1 MSGPGGADE
10 SRVGGPHPRRRRY
23 SHRKAVTA
31 KATPTLDS
39 GGPQAS
45 HRQAGRAEG
54 ARDGSREVLRERGGE
69 AGPTRGRERE
79 HRGQEPDTAA
89 SGLGPRR
96 PGPAQTHGTRAVG
109 KPSHDLAA
117 LCWDGRKALGRQHSE
132 RGKRGPAARREF
144 TPRRL
149 CPSPSRDWR
158 GTAPSAGRTDDRALR
173 PQGDGKQRTLAR
185 RARQVPGVSVTRRGA
200 RPRPSPG
207 RGLRQHP
214 GPRKVPPPRPTRRPR
229 GHLVRKALRFQNK
242 RSRVC
247 PDPRRPARGL
257 HLPADA
263 AGPAGGGR
271 AETKRS

>member
-96 PGPAQTHGTRAVG
+96 PGPDTRDKG
-109 KPSHDLAA
+109 
-117 LCWDGRKALGRQHSE
+117 GREAFPRPGGPVLGRTESTRKTALGARKTWPGSPAGIHAATAVPVPE
-132 RGKRGPAARREF
+132 PRLAGHGP
-144 TPRRL
+144 L
-149 CPSPSRDWR
+149 
-158 GTAPSAGRTDDRALR
+158 
-173 PQGDGKQRTLAR
+173 
-185 RARQVPGVSVTRRGA
+185 RGA
-200 RPRPSPG
+200 HGRPRSP
-207 RGLRQHP
+207 
-214 GPRKVPPPRPTRRPR
+214 
-229 GHLVRKALRFQNK
+229 
-242 RSRVC
+242 
-247 PDPRRPARGL
+247 
-257 HLPADA
+257 
-263 AGPAGGGR
+263 PAG
-271 AETKRS
+271 